1 MPETT
6 QRQFTHLHVHT
17 EYSLLDGA
25 CRIDRLFDH
34 LKAMGQTACAITDH
48 GVMYGCVAFFDAAR
62 AAGIKPIIGCEV
74 YVATRTR
81 FDKVNR
87 IDGNNHLILLC
98 KNEIG
103 YKNLIKMVSAG
114 FTEGFYSKPRI
125 DKDLLEQHHEGLICL
140 SACLAGEI
148 PQAILAGD
156 YERAKQAALYYRDLF
171 GEGNYYIELQDH
183 GLEEDQVVLPQL
195 IRLARETGIPMVATN
210 DAHYITKEDAK
221 MQSILLCIQ
230 TGKTIADADRMEFQ
244 TDEFYLKSTDEMYD
258 LFAMV
263 PEACENTNKIAEQC
277 NFEFT
282 FGETKLPYFKAP
294 DGMENQEYFEKLCW
308 EGLERR
314 YPGKVTDALKERLSY
329 EINVVKTM
337 GYTNYYLIVYD
348 FINYAKSRDI
358 PVGPGRGSGAGS
370 LAAYCVGITDIDP
383 IRYNLIFERFLNPER
398 VSMPDFDVDF
408 CYERRQEVIDY
419 VNEKY
424 GRDHVAQIVT
434 FGTMAARA
442 AVRDVGRVMGMTYQD
457 VDRVAKLIPM
467 ELKMTLKKALEVS
480 PDLKAL
486 YDGDNQVH
494 ELIDTSLKVEGMPRH
509 ASTHAAGVVI
519 TREPATEYVPL
530 STNDGL
536 PVTQFNMVEIE
547 RLGLLKMD
555 FLGLR
560 TLTVIHDTEMAVRHT
575 KDPDFRVAN
584 IDYDDPATY
593 EMLTR
598 GETMG
603 IFQLE
608 STGMTQVLMSMRPKN
623 LEDVIALISLYRPG
637 PMDSIPTY
645 LRNRK
650 DPSKVVYQTP
660 QMAHIV
666 DVTNGV
672 VIYQEQVMQI
682 CRELAGFS
690 FGQADNVRR
699 AMSKKKLKVMEAE
712 REHFVHGCTEPGKEC
727 AGCVKNGI
735 PEAVA
740 NQIYDD
746 MISFASYAFN
756 KSHAACYAYVA
767 FQTAYLK
774 CHYPHEFMAALLTSV
789 LDNTSKVIEY
799 TSECQRLGIKVLP
812 PDINVSRG
820 GFTVD
825 GDSIRFGLNAVKSV
839 GRNLIDSVVK
849 ERKNRPYRSL
859 YDFCKR
865 LHGNELNRR
874 ALENLIKAGSFD
886 ALEPSRRAMIDSA
899 EGILKSVETDARQN
913 LEGQMDLFGMMGGE
927 QEQAASDYKIPNT
940 PEYPAGDLLK
950 MEKEVSGLYLSGH
963 PLDAYHAQISQISTC
978 TIADLQG
985 EDAKRF
991 DNQNVTILCTV
1002 VKNKIMTTKSNT
1014 LMAFTTVEDLTGSME
1029 LLVFP
1034 RILAECRAALQE
1046 NAVVVANGRVSVKE
1060 DEAARLIV
1068 EGVQPIETYDPGKN
1082 FGMNRVERVKRETSG
1097 GGAAGYFLTVP
1108 SRDSAQMH
1116 KVENLLCNIF
1126 DGGTVRVY
1134 FRFQDTGRAMLAR
1147 HMAVKDDPLLRAELE
1162 RILGKDCVKVQD
1174 VEHSAK

>member
-25 CRIDRLFDH
+25 CRIDRLFAH

-48 GVMYGCVAFFDAAR
+48 GVMYGCVAFFDAAK

-98 KNEIG
+98 KNEMG

-314 YPGKVTDALKERLSY
+314 YPGEVTDALKERLSY

-825 GDSIRFGLNAVKSV
+825 SDSIRFGLNAVKSV

-963 PLDAYHAQISQISTC
+963 PLDAYRAQISQISTC

-1014 LMAFTTVEDLTGSME
+1014 LMAFTTVEDLTGTME
-1029 LLVFP
+1029 LLIFP
-1034 RILAECRAALQE
+1034 RVLAECRAALQE

-1060 DEAARLIV
+1060 EEAARLIV
-1068 EGVQPIETYDPGKN
+1068 EGVQPIEHYDPSQSFGK
-1082 FGMNRVERVKRETSG
+1082 NRVEKVRRETG
-1097 GGAAGYFLTVP
+1097 GGETAGYFLTVP
-1108 SRDSAQMH
+1108 SRQGPEMH

-1126 DGGTVRVY
+1126 DGGTTKVY
-1134 FRFQDTGRAMLAR
+1134 FRFADTGQKVLAR
-1147 HMAVKDDPLLRAELE
+1147 HMAIKDDPLLRAELE
-1162 RILGKDCVKVQD
+1162 RILGKDHVKVQTT
-1174 VEHSAK
+1174 EQNAK

>member
-34 LKAMGQTACAITDH
+34 IKAMGQTACAITDH
-48 GVMYGCVAFFDAAR
+48 GVMYGCVAFFDAAK

-98 KNEIG
+98 KNETG

-125 DKDLLEQHHEGLICL
+125 DKDLLEQYHEGLICL

-195 IRLARETGIPMVATN
+195 IRLARETGIPMAATN

-258 LFAMV
+258 LFSMV

-282 FGETKLPYFKAP
+282 FGETKLTYFKAP
-294 DGMENQEYFEKLCW
+294 DGMENQAYFEKLCW

-442 AVRDVGRVMGMTYQD
+442 AVRDVGRVMGMSYQD

-486 YDGDNQVH
+486 YDADSQVH

-560 TLTVIHDTEMAVRHT
+560 TLTVIHDTEMAVRRT

-598 GETMG
+598 GETEG

-735 PEAVA
+735 PESVA

-789 LDNTSKVIEY
+789 LDNTAKVIEY
-799 TSECQRLGIKVLP
+799 TSECQRIGIKVLP

-825 GDSIRFGLNAVKSV
+825 GESIRFGLNAVKSV
-839 GRNLIDSVVK
+839 GRNLIDAVVK
-849 ERKNRPYRSL
+849 DRKNRPYRGL

-874 ALENLIKAGSFD
+874 ALENLVKAGAFD
-886 ALEPSRRAMIDSA
+886 ALEPTRRGMIDSA
-899 EGILKSVETDARQN
+899 EGVLKSVETDARQN

-927 QEQAASDYKIPNT
+927 EEQAATDYKIPNT
-940 PEYPAGDLLK
+940 PEYPASELLK

-963 PLDAYHAQISQISTC
+963 PLDAYRPQIRQISTC

-985 EDAKRF
+985 EEARRF

-1014 LMAFTTVEDLTGSME
+1014 LMAFATVEDLTGTME
-1029 LLVFP
+1029 LLIFP
-1034 RILAECRAALQE
+1034 RVLAECRAALQE

-1060 DEAARLIV
+1060 EEAARLIV
-1068 EGVQPIETYDPGKN
+1068 EGVQPIESYDPSKSFGK
-1082 FGMNRVERVKRETSG
+1082 NRVEKVRRETSG
-1097 GGAAGYFLTVP
+1097 GEATGYFLTVP
-1108 SRDSAQMH
+1108 SRQCPEMH
-1116 KVENLLCNIF
+1116 RVENLLCNIF
-1126 DGGTVRVY
+1126 DGGTVKVY
-1134 FRFQDTGRAMLAR
+1134 FCFADTGQKALAR

-1162 RILGKDCVKVQD
+1162 RILGKEHVKVQIA
-1174 VEHSAK
+1174 EQNAK